1 MLFLMCPSDLQC
13 IGSTIAVKTTC
24 LQVGWAVEGMGVG
37 LKINHQFSVIKKI
50 LWKIL
55 WKILFA
61 NLLQNYI
68 LATLYCNTMWFPPAD
83 SIPGFMYTAVFLGRI
98 YFISFLVGYPL
109 YLSWK
114 DTPLYL
120 SWKDTLYIFLGMISF
135 IYFQVGYPLY
145 LSWQATLYIFLGRI
159 PYTSFQLGYPLYLSM
174 QDILHIVLGRIPFI
188 SFQVGFLGFKLGVEG
203 AEI

>member
-1 MLFLMCPSDLQC
+1 
-13 IGSTIAVKTTC
+13 
-24 LQVGWAVEGMGVG
+24 MGVG
-37 LKINHQFSVIKKI
+37 LKINHQFSVIK
-50 LWKIL
+50 KIL

-135 IYFQVGYPLY
+135 IYF
-145 LSWQATLYIFLGRI
+145 
-159 PYTSFQLGYPLYLSM
+159 
-174 QDILHIVLGRIPFI
+174 
-188 SFQVGFLGFKLGVEG
+188 
-203 AEI
+203 